1 MSQPFTVACVQTT
14 SGTEVAPNIGAASA
28 LVRDAAA
35 DGADFV
41 LLPET
46 VNIMEPRNKRLFEK
60 IALEKDDECLK
71 ALRALAAET
80 GIWLLA
86 GSLVVKDSTPPPD
99 LPSPAE
105 AGFAKAGGF
114 GPKAVNRSFLID
126 PEGEIAARYDKIHMF
141 DVDLGDGETYRESK
155 TYEPGT
161 KAVGADLPWGRLG
174 MTVCYDLRFP
184 RLYRALAQGDK
195 NRPGADFLSI
205 PSAFTRPTGVAH
217 WHVLMRA
224 RAIENGCF
232 VFAPAQCGKHQGGRK
247 TYGHSLIIDP
257 WGEVLADGGFDVGFV
272 SAGIDPA
279 QVTEARAKIPS
290 LDHDRDF
297 D

>member
-1 MSQPFTVACVQTT
+1 MSGPFTVACVQTT
-14 SGTEVAPNIGAASA
+14 SGTEVAQNIDAASA
-28 LVRDAAA
+28 LVRAAAA

-60 IALEKDDECLK
+60 IAPEEDDDCLK
-71 ALRALAAET
+71 AFRALAQET
-80 GIWLLA
+80 SIWLLA
-86 GSLVVKDSTPPPD
+86 GSLVVKDSAPPPEGER
-99 LPSPAE
+99 A
-105 AGFAKAGGF
+105 
-114 GPKAVNRSFLID
+114 KAVNRSFLID
-126 PEGEIAARYDKIHMF
+126 PQGDIAARYDKIHMF

-161 KAVGADLPWGRLG
+161 KAVSADLPWGRLG

-184 RLYRALAQGDK
+184 HLYRALAQG
-195 NRPGADFLSI
+195 GAEFVSI
-205 PSAFTRPTGVAH
+205 PSAFTRPTGIAH

-232 VFAPAQCGKHQGGRK
+232 IFAPAQCGEHEGGRK

-257 WGEVLADGGFDVGFV
+257 WGEVLADGGFDTGFV
-272 SAGIDPA
+272 SAEIDPVQA
-279 QVTEARAKIPS
+279 AKARAKIPS

-297 D
+297 E